1 MEEVDPRM
9 ATSEPT
15 LDRIQQRQSARFH
28 RMALSARPMPGGRSL
43 LVSLPIGPA
52 PFESVQGPLAIERI
66 IFSTAGPNHI
76 KCLRPRAVFGL
87 PLLDIRRCAD
97 AAAIETTIRQAWRD
111 RTRELRESARLLQ
124 RLGIEVSAIEGG
136 SVLAFP
142 VPGESP
148 DVRVLMQRI
157 GEAILPSFGPLSG
170 ISLETPSDRVLEVS
184 GSLASGTDL
193 GCLIGGRIQELRQ
206 GAQTLDS
213 KKRERGRQ
221 RASVISAPR
230 HSITTK
236 PGDHHQPKVLLV
248 GVRVIEDAA
257 LRGEL
262 TRQGYLAATAR
273 SETEALV
280 RLAGMTPDLV
290 ISQYSLGRSDGATLV
305 QATRALPGIERI
317 PVVLLDETHH
327 ASRRDAARAVGAA
340 GYMINPSDT
349 NRFVARLRPVIK
361 SPGDRRF
368 TRYSQRLA
376 ARIEGS
382 GTPCLATEVGRGG
395 TFIATEDD
403 IEQHSAMKCEITLPG
418 LGRALRFGGEVLY
431 RSQSQGTQLKGFGIR
446 FCEISPE
453 DETSLIEYLAW
464 LESAL

>member
-1 MEEVDPRM
+1 M
-9 ATSEPT
+9 ATSEPK
-15 LDRIQQRQSARFH
+15 LDRMQQRQNARFH
-28 RMALSARPMPGGRSL
+28 RMELSARPMPGGRSL
-43 LVSLPIGPA
+43 LVSLPLGPA
-52 PFESVQGPLAIERI
+52 PFESIQGPLAIERI
-66 IFSTAGPNHI
+66 IFSTVGPNHI
-76 KCLRPRAVFGL
+76 KCLKPRSVFGL
-87 PLLDIRRCAD
+87 PLLDIRKCAD
-97 AAAIETTIRQAWRD
+97 AAAIESTIRQAWRD
-111 RTRELRESARLLQ
+111 RTLELRESARLLQ
-124 RLGIEVSAIEGG
+124 RLGIEVSAMEGG

-148 DVRVLMQRI
+148 DARVSMQRL
-157 GEAILPSFGPLSG
+157 GEAILPSSGPLSG
-170 ISLETPSDRVLEVS
+170 ISLETLSDRVLEVS
-184 GSLASGTDL
+184 GSLDSGADL

-206 GAQTLDS
+206 SAQALESRTRD
-213 KKRERGRQ
+213 RGQHRTS
-221 RASVISAPR
+221 AISASRQPI
-230 HSITTK
+230 ITST
-236 PGDHHQPKVLLV
+236 GDHHQLKVLLV

-257 LRGEL
+257 LREEL
-262 TRQGYLAATAR
+262 TRQGYLTATAR

-327 ASRRDAARAVGAA
+327 ASRRDAARIVGAA

-349 NRFVARLRPVIK
+349 NRFVARLRSVVE
-361 SPGDRRF
+361 SPSDRRF

-395 TFIATEDD
+395 IFIATDD
-403 IEQHSAMKCEITLPG
+403 EIERYSAMNCEITLPE
-418 LGRALRFGGEVLY
+418 LGRALHFGGEVLY
-431 RSQSQGTQLKGFGIR
+431 RTQSQGSQPNGFGIR

-464 LESAL
+464 LESAM